1 MLVCIDWKSVP
12 DVISK
17 EQFYKLCHISK
28 STALYLLSSG
38 TVPCRCS
45 GKATHSYQIKK
56 EDVKKYLHNRGIYP
70 ENYMA
75 PPGWYKEKRAD
86 TSFAVKY
93 NSKMLKLLHE
103 FYSSLLSEYPDVLSV
118 KLIASITGY
127 NKSTINTWCHLGYLQ
142 SFKKGNKN
150 FIPKIYLINYFCSQ
164 YFRSIIKKT
173 KWHISSLREF
183 NRLSKATG

>member
-56 EDVKKYLHNRGIYP
+56 EDVKKYLHMQIRNLFLICSHILFKR
-70 ENYMA
+70 EN
-75 PPGWYKEKRAD
+75 
-86 TSFAVKY
+86 
-93 NSKMLKLLHE
+93 NS
-103 FYSSLLSEYPDVLSV
+103 
-118 KLIASITGY
+118 
-127 NKSTINTWCHLGYLQ
+127 
-142 SFKKGNKN
+142 
-150 FIPKIYLINYFCSQ
+150 
-164 YFRSIIKKT
+164 
-173 KWHISSLREF
+173 
-183 NRLSKATG
+183 